1 VAKTISP
8 KGYITLTY
16 QFFRDG
22 KRWVGVC
29 KELGTSTFSRS
40 ITEAEKQLSEAVCLH
55 LNTLEDVGE
64 RERFFRENNIKLY
77 TIKPKNTVFKIK
89 ITGPEPIYTR
99 PHIQQLPALN
109 LC

>member
-1 VAKTISP
+1 MKAQ
-8 KGYITLTY
+8 GYITLTY
-16 QFFRDG
+16 QFHKDG
-22 KRWVGVC
+22 RRWVGVC

-40 ITEAEKQLSEAVCLH
+40 IPEVEKQLTEAVCLQ

-77 TIKPKNTVFKIK
+77 PVKPKNPTFTIRV
-89 ITGPEPIYTR
+89 TGPEPVYSR
-99 PHIQQLPALN
+99 PHIQKLPALN